1 MKKIFA
7 LTAIL
12 ALICV
17 MASCGDKKDDNSQS
31 ESSVPEIP
39 AASESSET
47 TVENTDTAK
56 TAETVSAKSEAL
68 ASTEKS
74 SVTTTASDVENSDS
88 SAFCESEEGGIVFE
102 APAEN
107 VEDSALIAA
116 AQQLF
121 EQACETEWNFTVG
134 SPYEVDHNVSAKNSY
149 GWDCYL
155 VTADGINSLADVRR
169 DYHKVFSED
178 YKDNLDEVFVESDG
192 RVYCLCGERGSDI
205 FYIDSRITAVNS
217 RSDSEIS
224 FTVTD
229 SYSDDDLGGGRC
241 TKERDFA
248 ISLDSDGAWRVSR
261 FILPY

>member
-7 LTAIL
+7 LTAII
-12 ALICV
+12 ALMCV
-17 MASCGDKKDDNSQS
+17 MTSCGDKKDDNSQS
-31 ESSVPEIP
+31 ESSV
-39 AASESSET
+39 SESSAVSEIAET
-47 TVENTDTAK
+47 NDESVDTSQ
-56 TAETVSAKSEAL
+56 TETVSAESDAL
-68 ASTEKS
+68 ASTEKN
-74 SVTTTASDVENSDS
+74 SVTTTASNVESNDS
-88 SAFCESEEGGIVFE
+88 SAFRESENGGIVFE
-102 APAEN
+102 APAE
-107 VEDSALIAA
+107 DTDDTALIAA
-116 AQQLF
+116 AQLLF

-134 SPYEVDHNVSAKNSY
+134 SPYEVDHSVSAKNSY

-155 VTADGINSLADVRR
+155 VTADSINSLADVRL

-178 YKDNLDEVFVESDG
+178 YKDNLDEVFVESNG

-229 SYSDDDLGGGRC
+229 SYSDDDLGGGSC